1 MASWGDHARATIQ
14 RVALTIPDSATLK
27 ERKAAIDA
35 AYPFGTREHWP
46 YKAWCKARRAYLE
59 RYGLEPIRKTT
70 NQLDLLP
77 RDPKTGRP
85 LIA

>member
-1 MASWGDHARATIQ
+1 MSWSEIARRIIAQ
-14 RVALTIPDSATLK
+14 VHVNIPEGATLK

-46 YKAWCKARRAYLE
+46 YKAWCKARRKYLE
-59 RYGLEPIRKTT
+59 RYGLKPLRPAQP

-77 RDPKTGRP
+77 RDPVTGRP
-85 LIA
+85 LIR